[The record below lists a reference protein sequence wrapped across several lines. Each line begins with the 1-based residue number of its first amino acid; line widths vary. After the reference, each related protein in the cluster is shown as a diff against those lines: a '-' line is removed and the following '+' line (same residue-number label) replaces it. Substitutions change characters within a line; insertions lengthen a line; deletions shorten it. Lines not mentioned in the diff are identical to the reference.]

1 MSTIYF
7 YTLYDPT
14 TSKPRCA
21 AIKIGDK
28 VTIYDLYRP
37 GAGKSLQSIKN
48 AISSIKDF
56 LLDSLDKKHSIC
68 TSNFKQLLVTYD
80 LPLYLESY
88 DVYDIHLDRSN
99 SLIKPTNNQAKDH
112 LLVKAII
119 DKMEK
124 RPLQEYQK
132 VLANAAVVYQDM
144 HNKGLTVNDMPVY
157 PEWSQVTF
165 SGRSKTSG
173 FNIQGYYNDDLV
185 LPTGTMPNYVLLH
198 FDWIAADIR
207 IASILSNDAILEE
220 AFINSDPYQKM
231 ADMLQKGSDASISR
245 DDCKLAMLKAI
256 NSMDTSSDVFSM
268 FPTLGAWIA
277 KCRDI
282 TNNSEGVLQTVMH
295 RKFKVSQA
303 KNALAVLNGV
313 MQGSVAHAMQI
324 VVRKVWEKFN
334 NNIVAEIHD
343 SLIVASPPDNN
354 VIRSMINII
363 TKIMLNPFE
372 GILEHNPSFPV
383 KVSVGKKWKKWK
395 IYETHR
401 QSGVTK
407 HG

>member
-144 HNKGLTVNDMPVY
+144 HKKGLTVNDMPVY

-231 ADMLQKGSDASISR
+231 ADMLQQGSDASISR